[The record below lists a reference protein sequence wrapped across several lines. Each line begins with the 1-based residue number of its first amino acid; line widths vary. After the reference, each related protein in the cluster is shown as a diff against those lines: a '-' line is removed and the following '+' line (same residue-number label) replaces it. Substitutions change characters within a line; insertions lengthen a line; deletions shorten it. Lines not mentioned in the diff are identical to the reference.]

1 MKHYEIEDIGVVHLL
16 EPGDSTLAVESLLH
30 DDTRPVAFDT
40 ETSGINVY
48 AEGFALRLCQFG
60 TTDEAYVW
68 RPRHFPGLARLVT
81 TTRPVW
87 YWNAEFDTR
96 TLSRVTGI
104 PLHELWGYV
113 MDAQILARLIDPRG
127 QKDGGIGHTLD
138 AWAEHELGLT
148 AKDEARRAMMEA
160 GKRYKIRKQADV
172 WAKIPDDDET
182 YVRYAG
188 QDVMLASRLGVE
200 LSRQIEELDL
210 VDIASKQHAVAYC
223 YADMTHRGWKIDRPY
238 AEEAIRKYESVFAE
252 KEAELAGY
260 GIRPTA
266 TGNYS
271 TSRDGLIEKFTEL
284 GVQFKEVTSTG
295 APKLDDAVLSAIAS
309 KRDDEAALI
318 ARTVLEARRAQKVA
332 GQLRG
337 YLDAADP
344 RDRVHPNLTPLGTH
358 TGRTSCSN
366 PNLQNP
372 DKEAVEVRGVFVAED
387 EDHVII
393 SSDLK
398 SVEWRTA
405 AIVTGDENMKRIFA
419 EGGDIHAETAQRF
432 YGRAFEEAD
441 PDLRQKM
448 RDGGVYEGE
457 RLPSMKQVGLAKLYG
472 SGARGCAE
480 NTGLPE
486 RVVRRVYD
494 AIDRA
499 YPGIRAYMEAAE
511 AEISGPTRVRLRSGR
526 YAIVDRAYKKLNAE
540 SQGFAADLLM
550 EAVLRIYEAG
560 LGEHLRLPVHDELLF
575 SVPKDEAE
583 AFMDKIKGLME
594 SHVDGVDILTDPK
607 VCGYRWRKV

>member
-1 MKHYEIEDIGVVHLL
+1 
-16 EPGDSTLAVESLLH
+16 
-30 DDTRPVAFDT
+30 
-40 ETSGINVY
+40 
-48 AEGFALRLCQFG
+48 
-60 TTDEAYVW
+60 

-87 YWNAEFDTR
+87 YWNAEFDTC
-96 TLSRVTGI
+96 TMSHVSGI

-148 AKDEARRAMMEA
+148 AKDEAKRAMMEA

-238 AEEAIRKYESVFAE
+238 AEEAIRKYEGVFAE

-271 TSRDGLIEKFTEL
+271 TSRDGLIEKFVEL
-284 GVQFKEVTSTG
+284 GVQFTEVTSTG
-295 APKLDDAVLSAIAS
+295 APKLDDAVLSDIAS

-344 RDRVHPNLTPLGTH
+344 NDRVHPNLTPLGTH
-358 TGRTSCSN
+358 TGRTSCS
-366 PNLQNP
+366 
-372 DKEAVEVRGVFVAED
+372 
-387 EDHVII
+387 
-393 SSDLK
+393 
-398 SVEWRTA
+398 
-405 AIVTGDENMKRIFA
+405 
-419 EGGDIHAETAQRF
+419 
-432 YGRAFEEAD
+432 
-441 PDLRQKM
+441 
-448 RDGGVYEGE
+448 
-457 RLPSMKQVGLAKLYG
+457 
-472 SGARGCAE
+472 
-480 NTGLPE
+480 
-486 RVVRRVYD
+486 
-494 AIDRA
+494 
-499 YPGIRAYMEAAE
+499 
-511 AEISGPTRVRLRSGR
+511 
-526 YAIVDRAYKKLNAE
+526 
-540 SQGFAADLLM
+540 
-550 EAVLRIYEAG
+550 
-560 LGEHLRLPVHDELLF
+560 
-575 SVPKDEAE
+575 
-583 AFMDKIKGLME
+583 
-594 SHVDGVDILTDPK
+594 
-607 VCGYRWRKV
+607 

>member
-1 MKHYEIEDIGVVHLL
+1 
-16 EPGDSTLAVESLLH
+16 
-30 DDTRPVAFDT
+30 
-40 ETSGINVY
+40 
-48 AEGFALRLCQFG
+48 
-60 TTDEAYVW
+60 
-68 RPRHFPGLARLVT
+68 
-81 TTRPVW
+81 
-87 YWNAEFDTR
+87 
-96 TLSRVTGI
+96 
-104 PLHELWGYV
+104 
-113 MDAQILARLIDPRG
+113 
-127 QKDGGIGHTLD
+127 
-138 AWAEHELGLT
+138 
-148 AKDEARRAMMEA
+148 
-160 GKRYKIRKQADV
+160 DV

-238 AEEAIRKYESVFAE
+238 AEEAIRKYEGVFAE

-271 TSRDGLIEKFTEL
+271 TSRDGLIEKFVEL

-295 APKLDDAVLSAIAS
+295 APKLDDAVLSDIAS

-344 RDRVHPNLTPLGTH
+344 NDRVHPNLTPLGTH

-387 EDHVII
+387 EDHVIV

-419 EGGDIHAETAQRF
+419 EGGDIHAETAGRF
-432 YGRAFEEAD
+432 YGRM
-441 PDLRQKM
+441 LHR
-448 RDGGVYEGE
+448 
-457 RLPSMKQVGLAKLYG
+457 
-472 SGARGCAE
+472 
-480 NTGLPE
+480 
-486 RVVRRVYD
+486 
-494 AIDRA
+494 
-499 YPGIRAYMEAAE
+499 
-511 AEISGPTRVRLRSGR
+511 
-526 YAIVDRAYKKLNAE
+526 
-540 SQGFAADLLM
+540 
-550 EAVLRIYEAG
+550 
-560 LGEHLRLPVHDELLF
+560 
-575 SVPKDEAE
+575 
-583 AFMDKIKGLME
+583 
-594 SHVDGVDILTDPK
+594 
-607 VCGYRWRKV
+607 